1 MDHFAKPE
9 DELAVAQRNGS
20 LQRNFQGYST
30 HAECDMVAMGI
41 TAISNIG
48 ATYSQNEK
56 NPDEYYKKIDQ
67 GGLPVFKGAVIDA
80 DDQIRK
86 AVIMSLICQ
95 FELTFSDIES
105 RYGIDF
111 NQYFQNELQGLSAL
125 ADDELLDF
133 DAKHIKV
140 GNKGRLLIRNICMV
154 FDRYLQVPQFSG
166 RFSKVI

>member
-56 NPDEYYKKIDQ
+56 SPDDYYSKIDQ
-67 GGLPVFKGAVIDA
+67 GQLPVFQGAVIDR

-86 AVIMSLICQ
+86 SVIMSLICQ

-105 RYGIDF
+105 KYGIDF
-111 NQYFQNELQGLSAL
+111 QQYFQDELQRLSAL
-125 ADDELLDF
+125 AEDELLNLDS
-133 DAKHIKV
+133 KQIV
-140 GNKGRLLIRNICMV
+140 VSSRGRLLIRNICMV
-154 FDRYLQVPQFSG
+154 FDRYLQVPQFSD